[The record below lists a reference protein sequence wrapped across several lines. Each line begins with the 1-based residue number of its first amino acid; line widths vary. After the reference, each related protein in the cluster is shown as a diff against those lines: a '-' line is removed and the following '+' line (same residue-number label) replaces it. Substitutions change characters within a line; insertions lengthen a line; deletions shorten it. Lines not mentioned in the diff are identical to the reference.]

1 MKYAI
6 PHIEHV
12 VGAIKFAA
20 FLNTKGEDAN
30 EKGTHGV
37 MASHALWEHVTY
49 SCLYARA
56 LDRFLFENDAVG
68 AVLHQGLSRKQM
80 KKSRNPQQAD
90 IPKFL
95 SIHSLHGKWRFSSQ
109 LTVRN

>member
-6 PHIEHV
+6 PHTEHV

-37 MASHALWEHVTY
+37 MGSHALREHVTY

-56 LDRFLFENDAVG
+56 LDHFLFENDAVG
-68 AVLHQGLSRKQM
+68 AVLHQGLSHKQM
-80 KKSRNPQQAD
+80 KNTVTKSKLIFPNFFP
-90 IPKFL
+90 
-95 SIHSLHGKWRFSSQ
+95 SIHFMGSGGFHHSL
-109 LTVRN
+109 L